1 MLIHLRIY
9 QINMS
14 NYSYRYDKDYQS
26 ILRFSLHSY
35 DIGTDRDF
43 RTGAN
48 GTQVTDFAN
57 KKDTHAALST
67 ITTGISTGQSPL
79 QFVPAIDTIHA
90 HMGNR
95 ALMHHVGQQYQQ
107 QVHDIAQEGFRDSP
121 QPFPFQDQIQ
131 QAFGEHHD
139 ISDLKAYTGTAAHA
153 ANARLGSRA
162 FHRGG
167 QVAFEGQPTLKE
179 AAHEATH
186 YVQHVR
192 SDQLERG
199 IGDVNDSYE
208 RHADRVADSVV
219 RGQFAAPLLEQTLGN
234 SDRSAPVASNAEA
247 PVQMTGGNLLRRL
260 AGLGQRPG
268 SWDIQALLRRNYK
281 QLSAGKRALI
291 ASAERPDPFTAEIF
305 KRRTELRNFFRGA
318 SWDYPEPEDV
328 ERSMERFI
336 QLAGKDGWAK
346 TALGKIFLEINDLEQ
361 ERKKLDLDAYGDFRK
376 FEEQIKATHP
386 GAWSY
391 KDLFQGGKAEKA
403 GFPPDTIRFE
413 ACPLAGG
420 TKFPLWPKLYAHC
433 IDVMWDAIRENPSAE
448 DVHVNFD
455 SLRTDRIAE
464 LIKNGNVSQFD
475 EMPQWDISQLHGVT
489 EWEFVRAVER
499 LGSSRVHSYSY
510 DKEEAKYKEFALDIP
525 VQIPEVGTPGHEKLV
540 EFFRNLSIRYA
551 GHR

>member
-1 MLIHLRIY
+1 
-9 QINMS
+9 MS
-14 NYSYRYDKDYQS
+14 NYSYRYDTDYQS
-26 ILRFSLHSY
+26 IVRFSPHNY

-43 RTGAN
+43 ITGAN
-48 GTQVTDFAN
+48 VTQVTDFAN
-57 KKDTHAALST
+57 NEDTHTALST
-67 ITTGISTGQSPL
+67 ITTRISTGQSPP

-107 QVHDIAQEGFRDSP
+107 QVHDIAQDGFRDSP

-131 QAFGEHHD
+131 QAFSAHHD
-139 ISDLKAYTGTAAHA
+139 ISGLKAYNGTAAHA

-162 FHRGG
+162 FHKGG
-167 QVAFEGQPTLKE
+167 QIAFAGQPTLKE

-186 YVQHVR
+186 YVQNVR
-192 SDQLERG
+192 SDQLEGG

-208 RHADRVADSVV
+208 QHADRVADSVV
-219 RGQFAAPLLEQTLGN
+219 RGQSAASLLEQTPG
-234 SDRSAPVASNAEA
+234 SSAGSVPVTSSVEA
-247 PVQMTGGNLLRRL
+247 PLQMMGGNLLRRL
-260 AGLGQRPG
+260 AGPGQRPG

-281 QLSAGKRALI
+281 QLSAGNRAI
-291 ASAERPDPFTAEIF
+291 IVSVEKPDPRQAEIF
-305 KRRTELRNFFRGA
+305 KSKTYLRKFFNERWSYYPSDLYDAIKRYKESVGQNWRDTEIGKK
-318 SWDYPEPEDV
+318 
-328 ERSMERFI
+328 I
-336 QLAGKDGWAK
+336 LAAETCLNHDPK
-346 TALGKIFLEINDLEQ
+346 T
-361 ERKKLDLDAYGDFRK
+361 YGSFEL
-376 FEEQIKATHP
+376 FEEQTKATHP

-403 GFPPDTIRFE
+403 GFPPDMIRFE

-464 LIKNGNVSQFD
+464 LIKIGNVSQFD

-489 EWEFVRAVER
+489 EWEFVRALER
-499 LGSSRVHSYSY
+499 LCSSRVHTYSY

-525 VQIPEVGTPGHEKLV
+525 AQIPEVGTPEHEKLV
-540 EFFRNLSIRYA
+540 GFFRNLPIRYA